1 MCEKC
6 EAIDK
11 RIGHYREM
19 AAHLTDA
26 LTLEGIGILIA
37 KLEADKKALHTEQ
50 HAGGVWPKA
59 PPMEA
64 FPTARHS
71 GAPRSQITHSRR

>member
-19 AAHLTDA
+19 GTHLTDTQ
-26 LTLEGIGILIA
+26 TLEGIGILIA
-37 KLEADKKALHTEQ
+37 KLEADKKALHPEQ
-50 HAGGVWPKA
+50 QSNTGELQRVVCEKRGH
-59 PPMEA
+59 
-64 FPTARHS
+64 
-71 GAPRSQITHSRR
+71 